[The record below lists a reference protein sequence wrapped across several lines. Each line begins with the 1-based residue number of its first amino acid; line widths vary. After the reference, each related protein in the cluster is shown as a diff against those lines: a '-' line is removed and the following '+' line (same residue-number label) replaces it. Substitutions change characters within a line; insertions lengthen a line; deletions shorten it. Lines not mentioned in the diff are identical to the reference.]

1 MFHESSKLP
10 KARTGK
16 EKHLA
21 FVEEADVAQIRIS
34 LCDAGP
40 GCAVMQL
47 RLRDR
52 PERIAVANGVLR
64 GSARGSDRSRKDNLC
79 ACLNDVGIA
88 KSGIKSEQFLPP
100 ASIAES
106 RGGELPKRITG
117 FDGDDRQF
125 SRDRKRRRDASGRWR
140 GIQARRWR
148 RGDEH
153 TR

>member
-1 MFHESSKLP
+1 MFHESSNLP

-47 RLRDR
+47 RLRDG
-52 PERIAVANGVLR
+52 PERIAVANGVFR
-64 GSARGSDRSRKDNLC
+64 GSARGGDRSRKDNLC

-106 RGGELPKRITG
+106 RSSKLPECVSR
-117 FDGDDRQF
+117 FDGDE
-125 SRDRKRRRDASGRWR
+125 G
-140 GIQARRWR
+140 
-148 RGDEH
+148 
-153 TR
+153 